1 MGSAH
6 SDKFIVK
13 VGGASSKV
21 PPILKR
27 GSMKIIVDLSKDD
40 IKELKELN
48 EKLASMKSLLAE
60 DALGKILY
68 QVETKEDKDSSNS
81 DTSTAFTVNEDND
94 YIIITDKKGKKH
106 EFYNFYELVEYIDSF
121 TMSFLPDDFTY
132 TIEKIKS

>member
-60 DALGKILY
+60 DVLGKILY
-68 QVETKEDKDSSNS
+68 QVERND
-81 DTSTAFTVNEDND
+81 NE
-94 YIIITDKKGKKH
+94 KQK
-106 EFYNFYELVEYIDSF
+106 V
-121 TMSFLPDDFTY
+121 
-132 TIEKIKS
+132 